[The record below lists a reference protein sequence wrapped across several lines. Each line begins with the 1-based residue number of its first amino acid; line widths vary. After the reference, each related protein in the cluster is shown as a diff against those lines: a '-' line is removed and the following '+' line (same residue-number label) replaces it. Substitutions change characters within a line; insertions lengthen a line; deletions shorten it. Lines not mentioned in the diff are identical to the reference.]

1 MNNPTLRVGGHSAID
16 TQTTDT
22 HTPDTH
28 IYRIQCEEANYGLI
42 SYLWPEYRWVFY
54 PYTPFVPESHLIVVC
69 DMERD
74 LYPTKT
80 CIYLT
85 KHKGVK
91 VDTKQGFIEV
101 LGTRWSLNNKLK
113 TALLAL
119 DDTEFWDSA
128 KYFWIMG
135 TLPYTTDTD
144 TTAST
149 FKVFKALFSD
159 YGTAYAMY
167 RSMQRSYRAVF
178 SGLMSMMLK
187 SQSELVTAD
196 ASGVYK
202 RVLQENRIYMGWYRK
217 CVTEYLSSD
226 RRERD
231 FLTFLWQCSQARRGS
246 IR

>member
-1 MNNPTLRVGGHSAID
+1 MTHNPTHP
-16 TQTTDT
+16 TDT
-22 HTPDTH
+22 PTSDTDTH

-54 PYTPFVPESHLIVVC
+54 PYTPFVPESRLIVVC

-74 LYPTKT
+74 LYPAKT

-101 LGTRWSLNNKLK
+101 LGTRWSLNDKLK
-113 TALLAL
+113 ATLLAL
-119 DDTEFWDSA
+119 DDTEFWECA
-128 KYFWIMG
+128 KYFWLMG

-149 FKVFKALFSD
+149 FKVFRALFSD
-159 YGTAYAMY
+159 YGTAYSMY

-178 SGLMSMMLK
+178 SGLLSMMLK

-196 ASGVYK
+196 ASPIYK
-202 RVLQENRIYMGWYRK
+202 RVLQENRIYMVWFRK

-231 FLTFLWQCSQARRGS
+231 FLTFMWQCSQARKGV